1 MTSKTG
7 FYALPPAALALVAAG
22 LMFAPIAHAQ
32 TQSPAAP
39 SLTTPSPSTPPSPSP
54 SNIPDKKL
62 DAAAAAAR
70 KVVALSDEYEQKIA
84 KAPEADK
91 QRLAGEAQQA
101 TIKAVSDEG
110 LSIDEYATIMKT
122 AQNDPAV
129 RDKLIKRLK

>member
-7 FYALPPAALALVAAG
+7 FYALPPVALALVAAG
-22 LMFAPIAHAQ
+22 VMFAAIANAQ
-32 TQSPAAP
+32 TQSPSAP
-39 SLTTPSPSTPPSPSP
+39 SVTTPSPSP

-62 DAAAAAAR
+62 DAAAAAAK

-110 LSIDEYATIMKT
+110 LSIDEYTTIMKT
-122 AQNDPAV
+122 AQDDPAV
-129 RDKLIKRLK
+129 REKLIKRLK